1 MLRTLVF
8 SSAALALLGACGGAS
23 DGDPATKIEE
33 TKSAPVQLEAGDDLH
48 GRLQAALIE
57 AKPGQTIVMPE
68 GTYAFTDGLSLD
80 VDGVHLKGAG
90 QNETV
95 LNFKGQTGAGEGLLV
110 TSDDVILSD
119 FTMQDTKGDGIKSKG
134 ADQIIYRDLTVEWT
148 KGPDPSNGAYGI
160 YPVESENVLVE
171 GTTVRAAAD
180 AGIYVGQS
188 KNIIVRNNLVEY
200 NVAGIEIENS
210 SYADVFR
217 NEAFNNTAGV
227 LVFDLPDL
235 PVMGGH
241 STRVFDNVLRGNNTE
256 NFAPPGN
263 IVGEVPA
270 GTGVIVM
277 ANRNVHVFN
286 NVLEDHKSAHVI
298 VSAYEGEWE
307 DKAYNPLPREVV
319 VHGNEY
325 GKGGYAPDKFVAEI
339 HSQLQGLDVPPILWD
354 GVTDFDGNS
363 EDQPQAMIIKEPAN
377 VGYMSV
383 GIGKYPVDPAKMA
396 PNALRPDVVEVAEP
410 AAVVLPQDTSS

>member
-1 MLRTLVF
+1 MLKQILATG
-8 SSAALALLGACGGAS
+8 AALALLGACGGS
-23 DGDPATKIEE
+23 DPA
-33 TKSAPVQLEAGDDLH
+33 APVAPEQETSAAIVELAAGEDLPA
-48 GRLQAALIE
+48 RLQAALIE
-57 AKPGQTIVMPE
+57 AKTGETIMMPE
-68 GTYAFTDGLSLD
+68 GTYALSDGLSLD

-90 QNETV
+90 QGKTV
-95 LNFKGQTGAGEGLLV
+95 LNFAGQTGAGEGLLV
-110 TSDDVILSD
+110 TSDNVILSD

-148 KGPDPSNGAYGI
+148 RGPDPSNGAYAI

-171 GTTVRAAAD
+171 RTTVRGASD

-188 KNIIVRNNLVEY
+188 SNIIVRNNTVEQ

-210 SYADVFR
+210 THADVFQ
-217 NEAFNNTAGV
+217 NTATNNTAGI

-241 STRVFDNVLRGNNTE
+241 STRIFDNTITNNNVA

-277 ANRNVHVFN
+277 ANRNVHVFDN
-286 NVLEDHKSAHVI
+286 QLDDHKSAHII
-298 VSAYEGEWE
+298 VSAYEGTWE
-307 DKAYNPLPREVV
+307 DKSYNPLPREVV
-319 VHGNEY
+319 IHGNTY

-339 HSQLQGLDVPPILWD
+339 HAQLQGLDVPPILWD
-354 GVTDFDGNS
+354 GVTDFDGNPG
-363 EDQPQAMIIKEPAN
+363 DQPPALSIKEPSDI
-377 VGYMSV
+377 GYLSV
-383 GIGKYPVDPAKMA
+383 GIGKHPADLEKLM
-396 PNALRPDVVEVAEP
+396 PSALRPEPFDVAEP
-410 AAVVLPQDTSS
+410 QPVVLPHDKSS

>member
-1 MLRTLVF
+1 MLKKL
-8 SSAALALLGACGGAS
+8 ALAGASLAMLTACGGSGDDALESSDQAAS
-23 DGDPATKIEE
+23 VITLA
-33 TKSAPVQLEAGDDLH
+33 AGDNFYADLQ
-48 GRLQAALIE
+48 GALIE
-57 AKPGQTIVMPE
+57 ANPGETIVMPE
-68 GTYAFTDGLSLD
+68 GVFNFTDGLSLD

-90 QNETV
+90 EGKTV
-95 LNFKGQTGAGEGLLV
+95 LNFAGQTGSGEGLLV
-110 TSDDVILSD
+110 TSDNVILSD

-148 KGPDPSNGAYGI
+148 GGPDESNGAYGI
-160 YPVESENVLVE
+160 YPVESKNVLVE
-171 GTTVRAAAD
+171 RTTVRAASD

-188 KNIIVRNNLVEY
+188 ENIIVRNNLVEF

-210 SYADVFR
+210 SFADVYE
-217 NEAFNNTAGV
+217 NEATNNTAAV

-241 STRVFDNVLRGNNTE
+241 STRVFNNVMKQNNTR
-256 NFAPPGN
+256 NFAPAGN

-277 ANRNVHVFN
+277 ANRNVHVFGN
-286 NVLEDHKSAHVI
+286 EFDDHKSAHII

-319 VHGNEY
+319 IHGNTY
-325 GKGGYAPDKFVAEI
+325 GKGGYAPDKFLAQVHAELGGFDI
-339 HSQLQGLDVPPILWD
+339 PPILWD
-354 GVTDFDGNS
+354 GVTDFEGNAG
-363 EDQPQAMIIKEPAN
+363 DQPQALSIKEPSD

-383 GIGKYPVDPAKMA
+383 GIGKYPVDMEALS
-396 PNALRPDVVEVAEP
+396 PNALRPEPIEVAEP
-410 AAVVLPQDTSS
+410 APVVIPQDQGS